1 MCVFFPPPNSYLF
14 APPFG
19 NKEKQNDIKFISSR
33 RVPQNLATAQKRDRS
48 RMMQPRR
55 PDDSCR
61 RKIDTR
67 KPKVSNVTHPRT
79 LAWRDNRITAD
90 TYAFASPPAAA
101 TAAEGDARDGAQ
113 RAHQADGQEEQ
124 GPRCEEAGLPPTQR
138 CGEWAPSEHSCPD
151 RYDSD
156 MTRAGNPTTSNCICH
171 ESGGQIT
178 RMHVISTDKA
188 CRSCPHHR
196 AITREFG
203 CLRRAL

>member
-79 LAWRDNRITAD
+79 WAWRDNHITAD

-101 TAAEGDARDGAQ
+101 TAACTAAMQPSPAISTPTHIALLAAEMIAAFEHFWSKSFAFCAVCGMPRLAAFAR
-113 RAHQADGQEEQ
+113 
-124 GPRCEEAGLPPTQR
+124 
-138 CGEWAPSEHSCPD
+138 
-151 RYDSD
+151 
-156 MTRAGNPTTSNCICH
+156 
-171 ESGGQIT
+171 ESGHGLVASKRICYQKIC
-178 RMHVISTDKA
+178 V
-188 CRSCPHHR
+188 
-196 AITREFG
+196 FG
-203 CLRRAL
+203 CNGQQMVTHL